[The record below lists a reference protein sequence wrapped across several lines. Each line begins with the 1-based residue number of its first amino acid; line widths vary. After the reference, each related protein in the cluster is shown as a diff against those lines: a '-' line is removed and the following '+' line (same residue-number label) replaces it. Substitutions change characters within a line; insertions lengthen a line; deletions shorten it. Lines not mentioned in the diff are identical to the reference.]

1 MKVTQRSL
9 RQQIGVVPQDTVL
22 FNENI
27 GYNIRYGNPSASQ
40 TEVEEA
46 ARSADIEKFILSL
59 AEGWAQLFLSLAE
72 G

>member
-40 TEVEEA
+40 AEVEEA
-46 ARSADIEKFILSL
+46 ARSADIDKFILSL
-59 AEGWAQLFLSLAE
+59 ADG
-72 G
+72 